1 MFHNRKRNIMT
12 PTTINN
18 FNKLLCTLDE
28 TSKKTS
34 IIQPIEKNIL
44 KKEEEMKQ
52 FIDEMIKNLSGY
64 CTRKSC

>member
-1 MFHNRKRNIMT
+1 MLHNRKKNIMN

-18 FNKLLCTLDE
+18 FNKLLCSLDE

-34 IIQPIEKNIL
+34 IIQPIEKSIL

-52 FIDEMIKNLSGY
+52 FID
-64 CTRKSC
+64 